1 MRENIPVRTYLAYSE
16 LNGAL
21 KPKLWRILMR
31 RRPTAN
37 QLEHI
42 ISHNPGLHVNGLSHA
57 RASVFG
63 HVAERKN
70 IREGGL
76 ISKLQLKRRLH
87 QDTTGLL

>member
-1 MRENIPVRTYLAYSE
+1 
-16 LNGAL
+16 
-21 KPKLWRILMR
+21 MR

-37 QLEHI
+37 QLEHV
-42 ISHNPGLHVNGLSHA
+42 ISYNPGLHVNSPSHA
-57 RASVFG
+57 RAPVFG

-87 QDTTGLL
+87 QNTTGLL